1 MKKILTLCLSAFV
14 LAGCVSTEGQ
24 SPFKSYFSCDVPA
37 ASHYPRIESK
47 SDLLVNMRKL
57 GVEAERKN
65 VVAAQWAQ
73 QATTSEEKAK
83 IQACTGEILHASMA
97 IIQPQVER
105 VKSVTTESAQ
115 INALNDVDSKWQA
128 YMNSI
133 TQKGVDAS
141 LAQAFNSAADN
152 DDKM

>member
-14 LAGCVSTEGQ
+14 LAGCMSTEGQ

-83 IQACTGEILHASMA
+83 IQDCTGEILHASMA

-133 TQKGVDAS
+133 TQKGVNAS

-152 DDKM
+152 YDKM

>member
-73 QATTSEEKAK
+73 QATISEEKAK

-133 TQKGVDAS
+133 TQKGVNAS

-152 DDKM
+152 YDKM